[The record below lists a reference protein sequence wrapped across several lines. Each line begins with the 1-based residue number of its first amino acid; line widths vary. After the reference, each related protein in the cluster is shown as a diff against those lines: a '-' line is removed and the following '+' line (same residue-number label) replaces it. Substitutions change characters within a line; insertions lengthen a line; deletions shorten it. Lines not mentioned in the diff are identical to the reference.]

1 MKKLLTTLLSLVFM
15 ASISFAQ
22 TLDFSSANG
31 FEIDPA
37 YDTMGST
44 AGTSGIS
51 FSGLDN
57 QVISGF
63 WASAQDLSS
72 WATATEAHVL
82 GTMTQTQSSLY
93 SVTLYDSSFVNTIT
107 LTGGEWPK
115 IADNTDSVDLNIASN
130 SFAWNDVAAIDFN
143 TGGAGAAVAGSIS
156 SITVVPEPSTYALL
170 AGFAAFLFVA
180 IRRRK

>member
-31 FEIDPA
+31 FQIDPA

-44 AGTSGIS
+44 AGTDGIS

-63 WASAQDLSS
+63 WDSAQDLSS

-93 SVTLYDSSFVNTIT
+93 SVTLYDSSFATIT
-107 LTGGEWPK
+107 LTGGEWGK
-115 IADNTDSVDLNIASN
+115 IADNTDTVDLNIPSD
-130 SFAWNDVAAIDFN
+130 SFAWNDVSAIDFN
-143 TGGAGAAVAGSIS
+143 TGGAGDAVAGSIS

>member
-1 MKKLLTTLLSLVFM
+1 MKKLLTILLSLVFM

-31 FEIDPA
+31 FQIDPA

-44 AGTSGIS
+44 AGTDGIS

-63 WASAQDLSS
+63 WASSQNLSS

-82 GTMTQTQSSLY
+82 GTMSQTQSSLY
-93 SVTLYDSSFVNTIT
+93 SVTLYDSSFATIT
-107 LTGGEWPK
+107 LTGGEWGK
-115 IADNTDSVDLNIASN
+115 IADNTDTVDLNIPSQ
-130 SFAWNDVAAIDFN
+130 SFAWEDVSAIDFN
-143 TGGAGAAVAGSIS
+143 TGGAGSPVAGTIS
-156 SITVVPEPSTYALL
+156 SIVVPEPSTYALL

>member
-22 TLDFSSANG
+22 TLDFSTANG
-31 FEIDPA
+31 FEIDPD
-37 YDTMGST
+37 YDTMGSI
-44 AGTSGIS
+44 AGTDGIS

-63 WASAQDLSS
+63 WASSQNLSS

-82 GTMTQTQSSLY
+82 GTMSQTQSSLY
-93 SVTLYDSSFVNTIT
+93 SVTLYDSSFATIT
-107 LTGGEWPK
+107 LTGGEWGK
-115 IADNTDSVDLNIASN
+115 IADNTDTVDLNIPSA
-130 SFAWNDVAAIDFN
+130 SFAWDDVSAIDFN
-143 TGGAGAAVAGSIS
+143 TGGAGSAVAGTIS
-156 SITVVPEPSTYALL
+156 SIVVPEPSTYALL

>member
-31 FEIDPA
+31 FQIDPE

-44 AGTSGIS
+44 AGTGGIS

-63 WASAQDLSS
+63 WDSAQDLSS

-93 SVTLYDSSFVNTIT
+93 SVTLYDSSYANTVT
-107 LTGGEWPK
+107 LTGGEWGK
-115 IADNTDSVDLNIASN
+115 IADNTDTVDLNISTN
-130 SFAWNDVAAIDFN
+130 SFAWNDVSAIDFN
-143 TGGAGAAVAGSIS
+143 TGGAGSAVAGSIS
-156 SITVVPEPSTYALL
+156 SITIVPEPSTYALL

>member
-22 TLDFSSANG
+22 TLDFSSTNG
-31 FEIDPA
+31 FQIDPT

-44 AGTSGIS
+44 VGPDGIS

-63 WASAQDLSS
+63 WDSAQDLSS
-72 WATATEAHVL
+72 WATASEVHVL

-93 SVTLYDSSFVNTIT
+93 SVTLYDSSFATIT
-107 LTGGEWPK
+107 LTGGEWGK
-115 IADNTDSVDLNIASN
+115 IADNTDTVDLNISTN
-130 SFAWNDVAAIDFN
+130 SFVWEDVSAIDFN
-143 TGGAGAAVAGSIS
+143 TGGAGSPIAGTIS
-156 SITVVPEPSTYALL
+156 SIAVPEPSTYALL

>member
-31 FEIDPA
+31 FQIDPA

-44 AGTSGIS
+44 AGTDGIS

-63 WASAQDLSS
+63 WDSAQDLSC
-72 WATATEAHVL
+72 L
-82 GTMTQTQSSLY
+82 LY
-93 SVTLYDSSFVNTIT
+93 TSDA
-107 LTGGEWPK
+107 
-115 IADNTDSVDLNIASN
+115 AD
-130 SFAWNDVAAIDFN
+130 
-143 TGGAGAAVAGSIS
+143 
-156 SITVVPEPSTYALL
+156 E
-170 AGFAAFLFVA
+170 
-180 IRRRK
+180 

>member
-31 FEIDPA
+31 FQIDPE

-44 AGTSGIS
+44 AGTGGIS

-72 WATATEAHVL
+72 WATAT
-82 GTMTQTQSSLY
+82 
-93 SVTLYDSSFVNTIT
+93 
-107 LTGGEWPK
+107 
-115 IADNTDSVDLNIASN
+115 
-130 SFAWNDVAAIDFN
+130 
-143 TGGAGAAVAGSIS
+143 
-156 SITVVPEPSTYALL
+156 
-170 AGFAAFLFVA
+170 
-180 IRRRK
+180 